1 MYMHRAI
8 TYSILE
14 KVSPCRLRC
23 LIDRLLTFTIHQ
35 NQIRQQHKDLK
46 KKQLVTQA
54 AREKN
59 PQYIV
64 TFYNRKLF
72 MHAQIILFLRKKDFV
87 PWINNYR
94 FRNHYIMFRFSTCL
108 IMWGCLCHVTFEQL
122 ILKQVQEKS
131 GLEKKKKW
139 KKKICYVFYV
149 KRLQNCHRTHA
160 WGRDR
165 PPPP

>member
-1 MYMHRAI
+1 MFNRPATHLYNSQESNSWTTQRP
-8 TYSILE
+8 E
-14 KVSPCRLRC
+14 KETTGYTSRKR
-23 LIDRLLTFTIHQ
+23 
-35 NQIRQQHKDLK
+35 K
-46 KKQLVTQA
+46 K
-54 AREKN
+54 

-122 ILKQVQEKS
+122 KLKQVQEKS
-131 GLEKKKKW
+131 GLEFLFYLRKEKKMKKKKSATL
-139 KKKICYVFYV
+139 FYM
-149 KRLQNCHRTHA
+149 KRLQNCHRTHEKYQTFS
-160 WGRDR
+160 
-165 PPPP
+165 